1 MGLWVPVTASILLGL
16 VFSQQPAINA
26 AISRAVGSPIS
37 AAAISV
43 FITFVLLVIMVPF
56 TGGSM
61 RPATLIAL
69 PWWSVLG
76 GVIGVAIV
84 AGGAALAPMTGAA
97 LFFVCLVAGQ
107 LLGASVADHFG
118 AFGLPER
125 SISTTRVVG
134 LTLVMLGALLVS
146 RG

>member
-1 MGLWVPVTASILLGL
+1 MVLWLPVSAAILLGV
-16 VFSQQPAINA
+16 VFSQQPAVNA
-26 AISRAVGSPIS
+26 AVSRVVGSPIS

-43 FITFVLLVIMVPF
+43 FVTFVLLVIMVPF

-61 RPATLIAL
+61 RPATLMTL

-76 GVIGVAIV
+76 GVIGVFIV
-84 AGGAALAPMTGAA
+84 AGGAALAPITGAA

-107 LLGASVADHFG
+107 LIGASIADHFG

-125 SISTTRVVG
+125 SISITRVIG
-134 LTLVMLGALLVS
+134 LLLVMLGALLVH